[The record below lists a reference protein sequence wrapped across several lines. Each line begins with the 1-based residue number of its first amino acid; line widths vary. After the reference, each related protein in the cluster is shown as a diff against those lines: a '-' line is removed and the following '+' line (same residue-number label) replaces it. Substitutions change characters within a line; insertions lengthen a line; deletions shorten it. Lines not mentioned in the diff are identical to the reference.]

1 MMHPPR
7 RTAQRPATRVAPLVL
22 AVALF
27 LAGCSVEAI
36 RPGDDTAAAESVQTQ
51 TPDAESTAE
60 ESDDPHWQ
68 ARRSSYVDQIDVT
81 IGCPNGEIVLDQDDQ
96 TTLITESCKKVTVK
110 AEYAEVL
117 AEHVGTLIVDL
128 GGDDSTVLVRSVDTV
143 NVYAD
148 YVVVFWDEGSPG
160 VKVTGSESVANP
172 NPVKER

>member
-7 RTAQRPATRVAPLVL
+7 RTPQRPVTRFALLFL
-22 AVALF
+22 AAALM

-36 RPGDDTAAAESVQTQ
+36 RPGDNTAAAESAQTQ
-51 TPDAESTAE
+51 TPDAEPTAE
-60 ESDDPHWQ
+60 ESDDPLWQ

-81 IGCPNGEIVLDQDDQ
+81 IGCPSGEVVLDQDDQ
-96 TTLITESCKKVTVK
+96 TTLITESCEKVTVK

-148 YVVVFWDEGSPG
+148 YVVIYWDEGSPG
-160 VKVTGSESVANP
+160 VKVTGLESVANP